1 MEHDQWHMQEFGTA
15 WKSAGL
21 YHVTS
26 KGIRTVVRSWWQGGE
41 KGLRGEKRSERKRT
55 AELAR
60 DHKDL
65 QDRHRPKGTKTKK
78 PEDFSSS
85 F

>member
-26 KGIRTVVRSWWQGGE
+26 KGIRTVVRSWC
-41 KGLRGEKRSERKRT
+41 KGRKKAYAERN
-55 AELAR
+55 EAR

-78 PEDFSSS
+78 PDDFSSS

>member
-26 KGIRTVVRSWWQGGE
+26 KGIRTVVRSWWQGVKKAYAERNEARE
-41 KGLRGEKRSERKRT
+41 KG
-55 AELAR
+55 
-60 DHKDL
+60 
-65 QDRHRPKGTKTKK
+65 QQN
-78 PEDFSSS
+78 
-85 F
+85 